1 MIPIPMILHC
11 PTCGGRHV
19 DVGVFADKPH
29 HTHACQHCGFV
40 WRPAVV
46 PTVGVQFLPGF
57 RDALAEKTGA
67 AQPRHEWTGRFSFN
81 VNVLWVEGRCAGVLE
96 PEKNLDQGPTH
107 WVFRHAD
114 GRTATTEDVLPQTR
128 YDEVCA
134 WALRQAT
141 GATTCTR

>member
-1 MIPIPMILHC
+1 MIPIPIILHC

-57 RDALAEKTGA
+57 QDALAEKTGA
-67 AQPRHEWTGRFSFN
+67 AQLRHEWTGRFSFN

-96 PEKNLDQGPTH
+96 PEKNPDQGPTH

-114 GRTATTEDVLPQTR
+114 GRTVMTEDALPRTR

-141 GATTCTR
+141 EATTCTR